1 MQKFFL
7 SFLLLQIVVFSING
21 TKHHTVSNEYKQ
33 LYNEMQLHGIVNY
46 HAFEQAMT
54 GYNQIDSRRKNIITI
69 IDFTK
74 PSIEERFFVL
84 DIENRKLLFKSHV
97 SHGKNSGE
105 NYATSFSNKVGSN
118 QSSLGFFLTDNV
130 YYGKN
135 GYSLVLHGLEEG
147 INHLAKKRAVV
158 IHGAAYANPSFIAS
172 NKRLGRSFGCPA
184 LPEALAKPIINTIK
198 DGSVLFIYANDKNY
212 SEKSHFLN
220 KGN

>member
-1 MQKFFL
+1 MRKLLL
-7 SFLLLQIVVFSING
+7 SFLLLQIIIFSAIG
-21 TKHHTVSNEYKQ
+21 STTSNEYRQ
-33 LYNEMQLHGIVNY
+33 LYDDMQLNGIVNY
-46 HAFEQAMT
+46 NAFEQALI
-54 GYNQIDSRRKNIITI
+54 GYNQIDSRKKNIITI

-74 PSIEERFFVL
+74 PSIEERLYVL

-105 NYATSFSNKVGSN
+105 NYATSFSNKAGSN
-118 QSSLGFFLTDNV
+118 QSSLGFFVTDNI

-147 INHLAKKRAVV
+147 INDLAKQRAVV
-158 IHGAAYANPSFIAS
+158 IHGAAYANPAFIAS
-172 NKRLGRSFGCPA
+172 NRRLGRSFGCPA

-212 SEKSHFLN
+212 SKKSHFLN
-220 KGN
+220 KNS